1 MQNFISSLLGNLRF
15 FAICL
20 AICAAF
26 FLAAWGLERLVG
38 GRRPAVSKARYTA
51 VLGMCAAA
59 SAVLMLLEIPLFF
72 APSFY
77 KLDFSEIPVLICS
90 FVMGPL
96 AGVLCEFLK
105 ILLKL
110 ILKGTTTVFVG
121 DLGNFIVGCFFVL
134 PASVLYYRKKTRR
147 HAMLGLL
154 VGTLSMTVLGSLLN
168 AFYLIPQ
175 FAELFHLSLD
185 SIIGMGQA
193 VNPAI
198 HDLSTLIFFAVVP
211 FNLVKGVLISLITL
225 LIYKPLRSLFLRS

>member
-1 MQNFISSLLGNLRF
+1 MQNFISSLFENLRF

-26 FLAAWGLERLVG
+26 FLAAWGLERLV

-134 PASVLYYRKKTRR
+134 PASALYYRKKTRR

-154 VGTLSMTVLGSLLN
+154 AGTLSMTVLGSLLN

-175 FAELFHLSLD
+175 FAILFHLSLD

-211 FNLVKGVLISLITL
+211 FNLVKGVLVSLITL

>member
-1 MQNFISSLLGNLRF
+1 MKEFIRAAQENLSFLL
-15 FAICL
+15 ICL
-20 AICAAF
+20 AVFAALVLVA
-26 FLAAWGLERLVG
+26 LAAERL
-38 GRRPAVSKARYTA
+38 
-51 VLGMCAAA
+51 LGMKRRSLGAARTVSFVA
-59 SAVLMLLEIPLFF
+59 MFSAVAAVLMFLEIPLFF

-185 SIIGMGQA
+185 SIVGMGQA

-211 FNLVKGVLISLITL
+211 FNLVKGVLVSLITL